1 MGAIIRGIG
10 VYYPENVVT
19 NAQLEKKVDT
29 TDEWIT
35 TRTGIKQRRILP
47 NDSNLLASDFGAAA
61 AQAAMT
67 KAGIKPED
75 IDGIICANIN
85 PDKQFPATAC
95 FIQAKI
101 GAKNAF
107 AFDVT
112 AACAGFVF
120 AANMASLLIDSGQ
133 AKNILVIGAEILSR
147 VLDWTDRNT
156 CILFGDAAG
165 AVVFS
170 AGPKDRGIL
179 LSQLKS
185 DGTQADVLFL
195 NSLMGHGKGFPADE
209 VDEIDEDDDDDDYED
224 DEDGDEDE
232 NEEPDQEAAP
242 AMNMD
247 GKQVFKAAVTEIADI
262 VKSTV
267 AKAGF
272 TMQDLD
278 LLVMHQANVRI
289 INAIADKLGLPPEK
303 VIINVDKFGNTSSAS
318 IPLALFDAES
328 QGRLQPGKL
337 VALAAVGGGMSWGC
351 NLMRW

>member
-1 MGAIIRGIG
+1 MGAVIRGIG
-10 VYYPENVVT
+10 VYTPDNVVT
-19 NAQLEKKVDT
+19 NADIEKIVET

-35 TRTGIKQRRILP
+35 TRTGIKQRYILP
-47 NDSNLLASDFGAAA
+47 KGSPLKASDFGTFAAKA
-61 AQAAMT
+61 ALE
-67 KAGIKPED
+67 KAGLGPDD

-95 FIQAKI
+95 FIQAKL
-101 GAKNAF
+101 GVKNAF

-112 AACAGFVF
+112 AACAGFVY
-120 AANMASLLIDSGQ
+120 AANMAALLIDAGQ
-133 AKNILVIGAEILSR
+133 SRNILVIGSELLSP

-170 AGPKDRGIL
+170 AGPKDRGII

-185 DGTQADVLFL
+185 DGTLSEVLYL
-195 NSLMGHGKGFPADE
+195 NLP
-209 VDEIDEDDDDDDYED
+209 
-224 DEDGDEDE
+224 GDEGRRG
-232 NEEPDQEAAP
+232 
-242 AMNMD
+242 MFMD

-262 VKSTV
+262 VRTTT

-272 TMQDLD
+272 KVEDLD
-278 LLVMHQANVRI
+278 MLVMHQANVRI
-289 INAIADKLGLPPEK
+289 IGAIAEKLGLPPEK
-303 VIINVDKFGNTSSAS
+303 VVINVDRFGNTSSAS
-318 IPLALFDAES
+318 IPLALNEAEA
-328 QGRLQPGKL
+328 QGRLKPGML

>member
-1 MGAIIRGIG
+1 MGAIITGIG

-19 NAQLEKKVDT
+19 NSQLEKLVET
-29 TDEWIT
+29 TDEWIS

-47 NDSNLLASDFGAAA
+47 EDSTLLASDFGAAA
-61 AQAAMT
+61 AQAAMQQ
-67 KAGIKPED
+67 AGLKPED

-95 FIQAKI
+95 LIQAKI

-107 AFDVT
+107 AYDIT

-120 AANMASLLIDSGQ
+120 GANMASLLIDSGQ
-133 AKNILVIGAEILSR
+133 SKNILVIGAEILSR
-147 VLDWTDRNT
+147 VVDWTDRNT

-170 AGPKDRGIL
+170 VGPKDRGIL

-185 DGTQADVLFL
+185 DGNQAGFL
-195 NSLMGHGKGFPADE
+195 YLNNLISQ
-209 VDEIDEDDDDDDYED
+209 
-224 DEDGDEDE
+224 
-232 NEEPDQEAAP
+232 NETEKKT
-242 AMNMD
+242 MYMD
-247 GKQVFKAAVTEIADI
+247 GKQVFKAAVTVITE
-262 VKSTV
+262 VVQSSL

-272 TMQDLD
+272 ATHDLD

-289 INAIADKLGLPPEK
+289 INAITEKLGLPPEK
-303 VIINVDKFGNTSSAS
+303 VVINVDKFGNTSSAS
-318 IPLALFDAES
+318 IPLVLHEAQAMGKLK
-328 QGRLQPGKL
+328 PGML

>member
-1 MGAIIRGIG
+1 MGAVIRGIG
-10 VYYPENVVT
+10 VYYPETVLT
-19 NAQLEKKVDT
+19 NSDLEKLVDT

-35 TRTGIKQRRILP
+35 TRTGIKQRHVIP
-47 NDSNLLASDFGAAA
+47 KDSPLKASDFGAFAANAALARAGLA
-61 AQAAMT
+61 AQ
-67 KAGIKPED
+67 D

-85 PDKQFPATAC
+85 PDRQFPATAC

-101 GAKNAF
+101 GASNAF

-120 AANMASLLIDSGQ
+120 AANMAALLIDAGQ
-133 AKNILVIGAEILSR
+133 CKHILVIGSEIITP

-170 AGPKDRGIL
+170 AGPKERGIL

-185 DGTQADVLFL
+185 DGTQSEVLYL
-195 NSLMGHGKGFPADE
+195 NNPG
-209 VDEIDEDDDDDDYED
+209 
-224 DEDGDEDE
+224 DGGRG
-232 NEEPDQEAAP
+232 
-242 AMNMD
+242 MFMD
-247 GKQVFKAAVTEIADI
+247 GKQVFKAAVTEITNI
-262 VKSTV
+262 VRSTV
-267 AKAGF
+267 AKGGF
-272 TMQDLD
+272 AVQDLD

-289 INAIADKLGLPPEK
+289 IGAIAEKLGLPPEK
-303 VIINVDKFGNTSSAS
+303 VVINVDRFGNTSSAS
-318 IPLALFDAES
+318 IPLALHEAES
-328 QGRLQPGKL
+328 QGRLKPGML